1 MRCFTQAMSRPRCAP
16 RRLNDG
22 DDGSQLQL
30 HTDLLKL
37 HQLSMDG
44 FYRGAQRLVPEL
56 FDLAVEL
63 EDQVLELMT
72 SVEEAQDALEK
83 LEPLY
88 PHNLPGINS

>member
-1 MRCFTQAMSRPRCAP
+1 MSRPRCAP

-37 HQLSMDG
+37 HQLAMDG
-44 FYRGAQRLVPEL
+44 FYRGAQQRLVPEL